1 MKQMLEP
8 ADWAPPKGYSNGLLV
23 SGPMIFLG
31 GQIGW
36 NAQQVFE
43 ATDFLGQAR
52 QALKNIVQVLKVAH
66 AGPEHL
72 VRLTWYVL
80 DMQAYRDSL
89 KALGVIYREEI
100 GRHFPVMTCVQVS
113 GFVETQ
119 ALLEIEATAVLFANS
134 AGSN

>member
-1 MKQMLEP
+1 MKQQLAP
-8 ADWAPPKGYSNGLLV
+8 AEWAPPKGYSNGILV

-36 NAQQVFE
+36 NGQQVFE
-43 ATDFLGQAR
+43 ALDFLGQAR
-52 QALKNIVQVLKVAH
+52 QALKNIVRVLQEAQ

-80 DMQAYRDSL
+80 DMQEYRDSL
-89 KALGVIYREEI
+89 KALGAIYREEI

-113 GFVETQ
+113 GFVEPK
-119 ALLEIEATAVLFANS
+119 ARLEIEATAVCAP
-134 AGSN
+134 

>member
-1 MKQMLEP
+1 MKQILEP
-8 ADWAPPKGYSNGLLV
+8 ADWAPPRGYSNGIVV
-23 SGPMIFLG
+23 SGPVIFLG

-43 ATDFLGQAR
+43 ASDFLGQAR
-52 QALKNIVQVLKVAH
+52 QALKNIVRVLQEAQ

-80 DMQAYRDSL
+80 DMQEYRDSL
-89 KALGVIYREEI
+89 KALGAIYREEI

-113 GFVETQ
+113 GFVEPQ
-119 ALLEIEATAVLFANS
+119 ARLEIEATAVLT
-134 AGSN
+134 GG